1 MRTLSIAGAA
11 AAILTTTLLVA
22 GPASAD
28 RVCRQV
34 CDGGF
39 CKSRCVE
46 RGPRLY
52 NMEPRDHMRRPGVEL
67 YNRDHFRRPG
77 MEHHRPGVGG
87 ARSSATRPLIVAAST
102 ALCDIPSFIFR
113 PQ

>member
-1 MRTLSIAGAA
+1 MKGDSFMRALSIASAA

-77 MEHHRPGVGG
+77 MEHHRPGVEVEIN
-87 ARSSATRPLIVAAST
+87 R
-102 ALCDIPSFIFR
+102 
-113 PQ
+113 

>member
-1 MRTLSIAGAA
+1 MKGVSFMRTLSIAGAA
-11 AAILTTTLLVA
+11 AAILTTTLLIA

-39 CKSRCVE
+39 CKSRCVD

-52 NMEPRDHMRRPGVEL
+52 NVEPRDHFRPGMDHPRMRMEHRRPGDIEI
-67 YNRDHFRRPG
+67 NR
-77 MEHHRPGVGG
+77 
-87 ARSSATRPLIVAAST
+87 
-102 ALCDIPSFIFR
+102 
-113 PQ
+113 

>member
-67 YNRDHFRRPG
+67 YNRGHFRRPG
-77 MEHHRPGVGG
+77 MEHHRPGVEVEIN
-87 ARSSATRPLIVAAST
+87 R
-102 ALCDIPSFIFR
+102 
-113 PQ
+113 